1 MSSQPFTPFQ
11 VTLPGHPDREL
22 TPNQKARHGHWSQR
36 SKPVAAARQEAA
48 TESRNQ
54 LGHTPPDCEGSTI
67 SLRVLMLYK
76 KGEQT
81 LDLDN
86 AIAALKP
93 YIDGIFDYLK
103 DGGDLKVD
111 DRQIEALSISRAQS
125 EVSQTIYRFF
135 DLRSLSDD
143 SRDAF

>member
-1 MSSQPFTPFQ
+1 MPG
-11 VTLPGHPDREL
+11 LPSPDL
-22 TPNQKARHGHWSQR
+22 NPNSATKKAHWSRLASAVTSARGEAQTE
-36 SKPVAAARQEAA
+36 ARQ
-48 TESRNQ
+48 Q
-54 LGHTPPDCEGSTI
+54 LGWARPAHLEGAVISLSITFYYPANTPPQEAP
-67 SLRVLMLYK
+67 
-76 KGEQT
+76 
-81 LDLDN
+81 DLDN
-86 AIAALKP
+86 LMASTKP

-143 SRDAF
+143 SREAF